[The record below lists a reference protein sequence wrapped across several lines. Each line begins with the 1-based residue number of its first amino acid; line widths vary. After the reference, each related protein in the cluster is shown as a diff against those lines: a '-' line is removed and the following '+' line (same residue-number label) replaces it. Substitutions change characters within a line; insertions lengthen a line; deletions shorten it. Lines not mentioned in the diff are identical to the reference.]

1 MALLLSQ
8 GPGIPGQRLA
18 GAFPE
23 LSGRWQH
30 CADNLSVQ
38 AAFPPP
44 PPPYTRGE
52 AGAGLVVSFSTF
64 PLVKGEA
71 LVPAVVQVPA
81 GPRRLYYGLS
91 LAGHNMC
98 EKDDA
103 GTVALGV

>member
-1 MALLLSQ
+1 M
-8 GPGIPGQRLA
+8 
-18 GAFPE
+18 
-23 LSGRWQH
+23 
-30 CADNLSVQ
+30 
-38 AAFPPP
+38 
-44 PPPYTRGE
+44 
-52 AGAGLVVSFSTF
+52 VVSFSTF